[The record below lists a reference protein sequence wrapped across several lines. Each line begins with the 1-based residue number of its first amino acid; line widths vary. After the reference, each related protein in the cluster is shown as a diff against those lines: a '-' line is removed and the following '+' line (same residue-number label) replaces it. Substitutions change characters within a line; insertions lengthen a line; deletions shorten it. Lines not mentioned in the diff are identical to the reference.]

1 MRVHGFAMLAT
12 LVAGL
17 TGCSDDE
24 SADLRTDQPRGIK
37 PRRHP
42 PPGPYVIGYDCSH
55 RTPDREG
62 GNVRNVSV
70 DLEARRRIVLAYRYA
85 PGATPPSAI
94 HAATPISDTEAH
106 KLEAAVAHVL
116 RGGPYQPEP
125 PTTGGTPCILSLSV
139 PGATP
144 FFRIS
149 KARTEQPDAVSE
161 LVRAL

>member
-1 MRVHGFAMLAT
+1 MRAHLFTMLAT
-12 LVAGL
+12 LLVVS

-24 SADLRTDQPRGIK
+24 AADLKTDRPRGIK

-55 RTPDREG
+55 RPPVGEG
-62 GNVRNVSV
+62 GSVRNVSV
-70 DLEARRRIVLAYRYA
+70 DLEARKRIVLAYRYTS
-85 PGATPPSAI
+85 GATMLPAV
-94 HAATPISDTEAH
+94 HEATPISDAELK
-106 KLEAAVAHVL
+106 KLQAAVDHLL
-116 RGGPYQPEP
+116 RGGPYHPED

-149 KARTEQPDAVSE
+149 KAATTQPDAVSE